1 MPDTDISA
9 ISDAETRAVNFTI
22 DQAAIAQARTAQPT
36 ALPIEVSRRIDIAAV
51 AEVPLA
57 TLSGISG
64 LSGPQ
69 QAGLHLSQIVLCLIA
84 GSIGLLFVYLV
95 VMEFVTSG
103 PYDDITAGVVEQAKS
118 AGDMSAS
125 LDKRRNAVVDLLR
138 ANRDRANPNISHASA
153 ILLNEFV
160 RDVRASGRL
169 SAENLKAL
177 DACVAQFRP
186 GASGG
191 TTPVLV
197 DRQAATDACL
207 QVLDSAE
214 LAAVGPGLD
223 IERLRLL
230 RDLGKDALDARQAIR
245 SFWLQAAQLVLLN
258 LLLPAL
264 TALLGYIFGTQQQ
277 QRISSG

>member
-1 MPDTDISA
+1 
-9 ISDAETRAVNFTI
+9 
-22 DQAAIAQARTAQPT
+22 
-36 ALPIEVSRRIDIAAV
+36 
-51 AEVPLA
+51 
-57 TLSGISG
+57 
-64 LSGPQ
+64 
-69 QAGLHLSQIVLCLIA
+69 
-84 GSIGLLFVYLV
+84 
-95 VMEFVTSG
+95 
-103 PYDDITAGVVEQAKS
+103 
-118 AGDMSAS
+118 
-125 LDKRRNAVVDLLR
+125 
-138 ANRDRANPNISHASA
+138 
-153 ILLNEFV
+153 
-160 RDVRASGRL
+160 
-169 SAENLKAL
+169 
-177 DACVAQFRP
+177 VAQFRP